1 MYATLWYV
9 LPGPWWVRVLILL
22 VLLTAVMTALVIWV
36 FPIIDG
42 FVAPQDVTV
51 EDGAPQA
58 LNQIGGGR

>member
-9 LPGPWWVRVLILL
+9 LPGPWWVRVFILL
-22 VLLTAVMTALVIWV
+22 VLFAAVMTALVIWV
-36 FPIIDG
+36 FPIVDG

-58 LNQIGGGR
+58 LSEIGGGR